1 MSACGQ
7 GAVWTG
13 TVQGESEVRH
23 EIGLEWVS
31 GKSDPEP
38 ERVRIM
44 NLGSQPADQ
53 REES

>member
-7 GAVWTG
+7 GAMWTG
-13 TVQGESEVRH
+13 TMQGESVVRH
-23 EIGLEWVS
+23 EIKLKWVS
-31 GKSDPEP
+31 CKSDPEP